1 MFEPEE
7 QTKAIEGKCNNQSIA
22 ANIFNDLIKKCKSI
36 INELHECADKYK
48 LYFEYICRTKDVSFY
63 EYFDSK
69 KLFDEM
75 KNNRLRLDEALKKQ
89 KELLKKNN

>member
-1 MFEPEE
+1 MYE
-7 QTKAIEGKCNNQSIA
+7 S
-22 ANIFNDLIKKCKSI
+22 
-36 INELHECADKYK
+36 ADKYK

-69 KLFDEM
+69 ELFDEM

-89 KELLKKNN
+89 KSCWKKIIEVKMGNKTPEQKK

>member
-1 MFEPEE
+1 MYE
-7 QTKAIEGKCNNQSIA
+7 S
-22 ANIFNDLIKKCKSI
+22 
-36 INELHECADKYK
+36 ADKYK
-48 LYFEYICRTKDVSFY
+48 LYFEYISRTKDVSFY

-69 KLFDEM
+69 ELFDEM